1 MAMNISH
8 NRALTLS
15 AFLIALDVAVRLTP
29 HPPNVMPIA
38 ASALFASFLLE
49 SGVLAAAVPILA
61 LAISDLVIGGYDSR
75 MMVVVYAALTVPVLF
90 GRHLRGR
97 LGAVRIAAS
106 ALAASVI
113 FFLTTNFAVWC
124 YGYSYTRD
132 LNGLLHCYAAAV
144 PFFRNTVAGD
154 LLWCFILFT
163 GYAVAKQTRPV
174 ILIPDSG
181 SNPPGDR

>member
-97 LGAVRIAAS
+97 LGAV
-106 ALAASVI
+106 
-113 FFLTTNFAVWC
+113 
-124 YGYSYTRD
+124 
-132 LNGLLHCYAAAV
+132 
-144 PFFRNTVAGD
+144 P
-154 LLWCFILFT
+154 
-163 GYAVAKQTRPV
+163 
-174 ILIPDSG
+174 
-181 SNPPGDR
+181 